1 MRAAEGSG
9 ISRDRDF
16 RRVDG
21 RALQKLIGS
30 SAASKQTCNA
40 ALRAQPI
47 DVHTLNRSAGHSL
60 PTLQNKPELVKA
72 HPTMFTVPDST
83 PPSTPNSRRA
93 STNLPSTTPAGP
105 PPTVHTSASFTPAG
119 PPPSS
124 VFGSS
129 ELHSGIQSSR
139 PNPFKAAFT
148 PTSNPSD
155 PSRNRPLHSDLFAPR
170 ANNPNPFAAP
180 ASSPPQPAVTN
191 EEDEDED
198 DYEDE
203 EMSEEYSREDENA
216 MEEDDEDMD
225 MDGLTNRT
233 QLQSSAVA
241 PLSRSDFR
249 SSRPFDGLESIRD
262 VRRGSLRQSS
272 RRQGV
277 SASRTRSTATN
288 SKYDLLGLAKGLAAS
303 RRQTSLS
310 EPDDIVLQTEQIVN
324 RLSDSDLAR
333 DVLQLSDT
341 VTKVAQQLRDLWHQD
356 YKHSYGPGYSR
367 IGPSEEESPLT
378 KANFLASLLLQLH
391 HPSSSQARQDLSL
404 SKSRFGRS
412 STFSSSERPSSE
424 VPIPQVLLDWLNTY
438 HDSTTSSIDEIKSQ
452 MDGYSAHPEFWEGVS
467 TALFRGRFAEAI
479 KLLRGANFAVAHS
492 AIEDGAEVPGYK
504 GAQLEN
510 IQEMVNR
517 LIAMLDSCPGFKYEN
532 WDIKGG
538 DWTLFRHKLSQAIA
552 DLEDFAEGDNRA
564 RGDDM
569 SGFGSS
575 NFGMSAA
582 RSHGWTAASRRA
594 ESRVPWAVYQHLK
607 DVYNLMLGVPDE
619 IFASSYDWV
628 EAAIGLTVW
637 WDGEE
642 EDDIP
647 KGSLAMSRRSLG
659 RSQGARTV
667 DVTPALAYRRK
678 LASSLA
684 EVFGGDEEEL
694 SLNTTDLVEVGLACV
709 MDDNVEGV
717 ISVLQCWSMTVTSAV
732 AEVASAAGWLTETSA
747 NSKDIMKGFDK
758 SDLLVLEYG
767 RQDTGGIN
775 KDELLK
781 RYADALSG
789 RQEFRSSDG
798 KEVREGWEL
807 AVQVLARLDDP
818 EDAKSSIREL
828 LERLRL
834 TSDELVDK
842 VLALCLGTGL
852 SGHAEEV
859 AEVSNASLQ
868 FPVRRLLS
876 FGVILTSS
884 QRYADSI
891 AETSDNYGTALLYY
905 ARAHKP
911 QKFRNVLD
919 LLTSL
924 CLVQSMSYP
933 PASELDDRLKAF
945 ISLPE
950 KSVVQLGRMD
960 TEAASVVARYL
971 SGYATIRRFYDL
983 RDEELHLKPGQKPS
997 LLPIARK
1004 KAAATALMAMITSA
1018 NESIKGGLYDPS
1030 VDAVV
1035 QVDGLLTL
1043 LGEALPF
1050 VNRKCSISFLRPL
1063 SSMVMH
1069 SCTEYCTIDLL
1080 PDVTLILKLTTP
1092 PTGPK
1097 RVLDIN
1103 HLYTLLRAT
1112 EDLESAPSSI
1122 YDQCED
1128 CLQSTLSH
1136 ANGAEPPSPRA
1147 MLKKSISNLT
1157 ASTQFSMVGSSML
1170 ASRENIAPSTEG
1182 SGVLV
1187 KGDVKRGWDWRKGLS
1202 RNAGGEDVLRVLRLG
1217 VAQEMARAWVE
1228 GEE

>member
-1 MRAAEGSG
+1 
-9 ISRDRDF
+9 
-16 RRVDG
+16 
-21 RALQKLIGS
+21 
-30 SAASKQTCNA
+30 
-40 ALRAQPI
+40 
-47 DVHTLNRSAGHSL
+47 
-60 PTLQNKPELVKA
+60 
-72 HPTMFTVPDST
+72 MFTVPDST

-139 PNPFKAAFT
+139 PNPPKAAFK
-148 PTSNPSD
+148 PTSNLSD
-155 PSRNRPLHSDLFAPR
+155 PSRSRLLHSDLFAPS
-170 ANNPNPFAAP
+170 ANNLNRFAAP
-180 ASSPPQPAVTN
+180 ASSPPQPAVTD
-191 EEDEDED
+191 EEDED

-203 EMSEEYSREDENA
+203 EMSEEYSQEDEDA
-216 MEEDDEDMD
+216 MEEDEEDMD
-225 MDGLTNRT
+225 MDGPTSRT
-233 QLQSSAVA
+233 RLQSSAVA
-241 PLSRSDFR
+241 PLGRSDFR
-249 SSRPFDGLESIRD
+249 SSRPFDGLGSVRD
-262 VRRGSLRQSS
+262 ARRGSLRQST
-272 RRQGV
+272 RRPGM
-277 SASRTRSTATN
+277 SASRTRPIAT
-288 SKYDLLGLAKGLAAS
+288 SQKYDLLGLAKGLAAS
-303 RRQTSLS
+303 RRQASLS
-310 EPDDIVLQTEQIVN
+310 EPDDIVLRTEEIVN
-324 RLSDSDLAR
+324 KLSDPELAR

-341 VTKVAQQLRDLWHQD
+341 VTKVAQQLRDLWHQE

-367 IGPSEEESPLT
+367 IGPSEEENPLT

-391 HPSSSQARQDLSL
+391 HPSSSQTPQDLSL

-412 STFSSSERPSSE
+412 STFSSSERLSSD
-424 VPIPQVLLDWLNTY
+424 VPIPQVLLNWLNTY
-438 HDSTTSSIDEIKSQ
+438 HDSTTSSLDEIKSQ
-452 MDGYSAHPEFWEGVS
+452 MDGYSAHPEFWEGIS

-492 AIEDGAEVPGYK
+492 AIEDGAEAPGYK

-517 LIAMLDSCPGFKYEN
+517 LIAMLDSCPGFRYEN

-538 DWTLFRHKLSQAIA
+538 DWTLFRHKLSQAIV

-564 RGDDM
+564 RGDDA
-569 SGFGSS
+569 SVFGSS
-575 NFGMSAA
+575 NFGVSAA

-642 EDDIP
+642 EDEIP
-647 KGSLAMSRRSLG
+647 KGSLAISRRSLG

-684 EVFGGDEEEL
+684 EVFGGGEEEL

-709 MDDNVEGV
+709 MDDNVEGA
-717 ISVLQCWSMTVTSAV
+717 INILQCWSMTVTSAL
-732 AEVASAAGWLTETSA
+732 AEVASAAGWLTESRS

-758 SDLLVLEYG
+758 SDLLVLDYG

-775 KDELLK
+775 KDHLLK
-781 RYADALSG
+781 RYADALFG

-828 LERLRL
+828 LERLPL

-842 VLALCLGTGL
+842 VLTLCLGTGL
-852 SGHAEEV
+852 SCHAEEI
-859 AEVSNASLQ
+859 AE
-868 FPVRRLLS
+868 
-876 FGVILTSS
+876 
-884 QRYADSI
+884 RYADSI

-933 PASELDDRLKAF
+933 PASDLDDRLKAF
-945 ISLPE
+945 ITSPE
-950 KSVVQLGRMD
+950 KTIVQLGRMD
-960 TEAASVVARYL
+960 TEAASIIARYL
-971 SGYATIRRFYDL
+971 SSYATIRRFYDL
-983 RDEELHLKPGQKPS
+983 RDEELNLRPGQKPA
-997 LLPIARK
+997 LRPIARK
-1004 KAAATALMAMITSA
+1004 KAAAAALVAMITSA

-1050 VNRKCSISFLRPL
+1050 VNR
-1063 SSMVMH
+1063 
-1069 SCTEYCTIDLL
+1069 
-1080 PDVTLILKLTTP
+1080 
-1092 PTGPK
+1092 PK
-1097 RVLDIN
+1097 RVLDITQ
-1103 HLYTLLRAT
+1103 LYTLLRAV

-1128 CLQSTLSH
+1128 CLQSALSH

-1187 KGDVKRGWDWRKGLS
+1187 KGEVKRGWDWRKGLS